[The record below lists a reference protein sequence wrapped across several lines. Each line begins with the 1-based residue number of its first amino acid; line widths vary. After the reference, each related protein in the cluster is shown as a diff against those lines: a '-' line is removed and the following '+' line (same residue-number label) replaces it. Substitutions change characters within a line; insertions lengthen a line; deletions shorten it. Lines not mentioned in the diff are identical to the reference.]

1 MANRTIDTIE
11 EIVDWIIEQS
21 QHTVEQGDR
30 FERLMLAFFK
40 NAPVWQEQFDEVW
53 LWKEWAGN
61 RAETD
66 HGIDLV
72 AKNRGEDTFTAIQA
86 KCYSRTTTLNK
97 PEVDSFISA
106 SGGDEFTRRI
116 LVATTYNIGS
126 KAQKEMDR
134 QTKPVQLVSLSDLR
148 DAGIDWAD
156 WSPDTYV
163 VKRSAPKE
171 PKDHQQRAIDA
182 VLEGFEESDRG
193 KAIMACGTGKTYTA
207 QLIAERVAGAGGL
220 VLVMAPSI
228 SLVSQTLTAW
238 SADATLPLTVFG
250 VCSDTTAGDRDS
262 GDISPYDM
270 VVPATTDPATLAAN
284 VAAAPTNGLRVVF
297 STYHSAAV
305 VGEAQKIGGFGDFD
319 LIICD
324 EAHRTT
330 GVQLASQD
338 TKAFQL
344 VHEDEN
350 IAAAKRLYMTATPRV
365 YKPSQRTKAAENEAF
380 LSSMD
385 DENVYGPEFFK
396 LSFREAVD
404 LEELTDY
411 KVIIL
416 TVEEDAVNEAFQRH
430 TADLGEVNLP
440 EAAQMVGCLNA
451 LAKRERLGDDED
463 VRAFRAGD
471 TVPLQRAV
479 AFSNTIKAS
488 KHFASEFERIAAEY
502 QYITHV
508 GKPLTIET
516 DHVDGSQRTVERT
529 RKLDWLRDQPGESIS
544 RILSNAKCLTEGID
558 VPSLDAVLFLEPR
571 KSQVDIIQAVG
582 RVMRTSPG
590 KDFGYIVIPI
600 AVPPGTSPEAVLKDG
615 RFKTV
620 WQVLSALR
628 SHDPDMNRDI
638 NQIRFGKKPKNVD
651 IINASPDLE
660 VDDPSPPDTESASDE
675 TNETALTDQLQLEF
689 DVEQFQELCWAT
701 MVQKV
706 GDTAYLKRWA
716 KNVADIAAALEERIS
731 NLASTARV
739 KEPFRRFVE
748 GLRSNLNGQIS
759 TDDAVAML
767 AQHIITRPVFDSI
780 FPNYSLLASNPI
792 ARAMQDMLEV
802 LEDTEVETE
811 TRELDAFYDSVRYHV
826 DGLEDPHARQSIL
839 IELYEEF
846 FKTAFPKRASSL
858 GIVYTPIEVTDFIL
872 ALTESALSSHFKGA
886 SLSDTG
892 VHVLDPFTGTGT
904 FIVQLLRSGY
914 IKPADLARK
923 FASELHAN
931 EIQLLAYYIATV
943 NIETAFHSLA
953 GEGEEVDSFEGIVY
967 TDTFQLDEGGSRL
980 DLGVFPSNSQRA
992 ESQRALDIRAIV
1004 GNPPYSG
1011 AQESEND
1018 NNANLSYPTL
1028 DGRISAT
1035 YTAASSSGNTGALS
1049 DSYVRAIRWASDR
1062 VLNHPDGG
1070 VVSFVT
1076 NGGYI
1081 ESNSF
1086 DGFRRSLESEFD
1098 FVYVLN
1104 LRGNQKLD
1112 WRREGGKIFGEGS
1125 TTTVAVVLLVRTA
1138 ESSGELA
1145 EIRYADIGEYLDREE
1160 KLARLSAFASSESAL
1175 DAIDWLPIKPNE
1187 SADWINQRSM
1197 AFQTHLAV
1205 DAKSGPTLFSLRTQG
1220 LQTNRD
1226 AWNYNSSRA
1235 ELVRNGQRM
1244 VQFFNGEL
1252 EAFHGSNPELT
1263 GKKSDK
1269 VKIARSQVDTDPSK
1283 FKWNDVDF
1291 GRLVANQRYEYE
1303 DSFVRETLYRP
1314 FHPRFGNRDPLLNKR
1329 VFQLEQVFPY
1339 DGRPNQAIA
1348 FTPPGAMAPPFSVLM
1363 TAGVSDNGLFASSS
1377 TGLLPR
1383 WIYAKADDALSL
1395 LPTDAPISAIAEDAL
1410 GRFHALDETI
1420 TGDDVF
1426 HYVYGLLH
1434 SPTYRSEFA
1443 DDLRKELPHIPIP
1456 LTAADFFRTRD
1467 IGSKL
1472 AEIHV
1477 NYALASPYPGVVVE
1491 PSTAKDLRVEKM
1503 RYPKTRNASGESE
1516 TDRTKIIYNDDVT
1529 ISGIPLRAHDWRLGS
1544 KSAVDWVVDQWR
1556 YRTHESGIDN
1566 DPNAWPE
1573 FEADPA
1579 FLVTL
1584 LQRVVAVSME
1594 TLDLIDSLPEP
1605 AI

>member
-182 VLEGFEESDRG
+182 VLAGFEESDRG

-508 GKPLTIET
+508 GEPLTIET

-600 AVPPGTSPEAVLKDG
+600 AVPPGTSPEGVLKDG

-638 NQIRFGKKPKNVD
+638 NQIRFGKKPKNVE

-660 VDDPSPPDTESASDE
+660 VDDPTPPETEQPGSASE
-675 TNETALTDQLQLEF
+675 AALADQLQLEF

-706 GDTAYLKRWA
+706 GDTLYLKRWA
-716 KNVADIAAALEERIS
+716 KNVADIAAALEERIAA
-731 NLASTARV
+731 LVQTDQVRT
-739 KEPFRRFVE
+739 PFERFVE
-748 GLRSNLNGQIS
+748 GLRANLNEAIS
-759 TDDAVAML
+759 DADGVAML
-767 AQHIITRPVFDSI
+767 AQHLVTRPVFDSI
-780 FPNYSLLASNPI
+780 FPDYSLLSSNPI
-792 ARAMQDMLEV
+792 AQAMHEMLGV
-802 LEDTEVETE
+802 LEDSEVETE
-811 TRELDAFYDSVRYHV
+811 TRELDAFYSSVRYHV
-826 DGLEDPHARQSIL
+826 DGIEDPHARQAVL

-846 FKTAFPKRASSL
+846 FKTAFPKRSSSL
-858 GIVYTPIEVTDFIL
+858 GIVYTPIEVTDFIIRVAED
-872 ALTESALSSHFKGA
+872 ALRAHFDGA
-886 SLSDTG
+886 SLSDEG

-904 FIVQLLRSGY
+904 FIVQMLRSGL
-914 IKPADLARK
+914 IRPADLARK
-923 FASELHAN
+923 FSEELHAN

-943 NIETAFHSLA
+943 NIETAFHALTAAS
-953 GEGEEVDSFEGIVY
+953 GTVEPFPGIVY
-967 TDTFQLDEGGSRL
+967 TDTFQLAETGEGSGAF
-980 DLGVFPSNSQRA
+980 DVFPVNNTRADRQR
-992 ESQRALDIRAIV
+992 SLDIRVIV
-1004 GNPPYSG
+1004 GNPPYSVG
-1011 AQESEND
+1011 KDDETDSND
-1018 NNANLSYPTL
+1018 NLKYPNVDSSILSTYAKRSNARLKRNIY
-1028 DGRISAT
+1028 
-1035 YTAASSSGNTGALS
+1035 
-1049 DSYVRAIRWASDR
+1049 DSYVRALRLASDQ
-1062 VLNHPDGG
+1062 VLSSESGG
-1070 VVSFVT
+1070 VVCFVT
-1076 NGGYI
+1076 NGGYVNGT
-1081 ESNSF
+1081 SL
-1086 DGFRRSLESEFD
+1086 DGLRASLLKEFD
-1098 FVYVLN
+1098 HVYCYN
-1104 LRGNQKLD
+1104 LRGDQNTVGD
-1112 WRREGGKIFGEGS
+1112 RSRAEGGKIFGSGS
-1125 TTTVAVVLLVRTA
+1125 KSPVAITLLVKTPGPTPSAGGTLHYR
-1138 ESSGELA
+1138 
-1145 EIRYADIGEYLDREE
+1145 DIGDGLDRDT
-1160 KLARLSAFASSESAL
+1160 KLAIIAQHTGSEAGPL
-1175 DAIDWLPIKPNE
+1175 DDVPWQL
-1187 SADWINQRSM
+1187 
-1197 AFQTHLAV
+1197 
-1205 DAKSGPTLFSLRTQG
+1205 
-1220 LQTNRD
+1220 LQ
-1226 AWNYNSSRA
+1226 
-1235 ELVRNGQRM
+1235 
-1244 VQFFNGEL
+1244 
-1252 EAFHGSNPELT
+1252 P
-1263 GKKSDK
+1263 
-1269 VKIARSQVDTDPSK
+1269 TDPSK
-1283 FKWNDVDF
+1283 WIEGGTADF
-1291 GRLVANQRYEYE
+1291 GELYPLTTAGPGDPVPVFKEKATGIVTGRDRWNFNFSRATVLASSDRMTAFYNDEVDRIAEMEIGWPSTAAERREIVEDLVRRDPSSLSWTRSDYGRVANGERYETD
-1303 DSFVRETLYRP
+1303 DSSVIHAVYRP
-1314 FHPRFGNRDPLLNKR
+1314 FTRQWVNFHPRLNSTLSQLPRIFPLRGDARRLAITMKGKGRKSAFGCLMVD
-1329 VFQLEQVFPY
+1329 
-1339 DGRPNQAIA
+1339 
-1348 FTPPGAMAPPFSVLM
+1348 APPSLHVFVDG
-1363 TAGVSDNGLFASSS
+1363 TVV
-1377 TGLLPR
+1377 LPR
-1383 WIYAKADDALSL
+1383 FIDPKPRNDGALFEDDA
-1395 LPTDAPISAIAEDAL
+1395 THSAISEESV
-1410 GRFHALDETI
+1410 HAFRSA
-1420 TGDDVF
+1420 TGDSELDDDDLF
-1426 HYVYGLLH
+1426 FYVYGVLH
-1434 SPTYRSEFA
+1434 SSEYREKYSVNLESEDPRVPIPRSATQFHKFA
-1443 DDLRKELPHIPIP
+1443 DAGRALSNLHVDYLSIDSHP
-1456 LTAADFFRTRD
+1456 LMLSSETPPA
-1467 IGSKL
+1467 
-1472 AEIHV
+1472 
-1477 NYALASPYPGVVVE
+1477 
-1491 PSTAKDLRVEKM
+1491 RVE
-1503 RYPKTRNASGESE
+1503 RLRFNEADGQPT
-1516 TDRTKIIYNDDVT
+1516 TIIANDSYT
-1529 ISGIPLRAHDWRLGS
+1529 IAGIPLRAHEYEIGS
-1544 KSAVDWVVDQWR
+1544 RSALAWLVDQFECK
-1556 YRTHESGIDN
+1556 TDSETGIPN
-1566 DPNAWPE
+1566 DPNAWSESQGE
-1573 FEADPA
+1573 FIVD
-1579 FLVTL
+1579 LVG
-1584 LQRVVAVSME
+1584 RVVAVSLKS
-1594 TLDLIDSLPEP
+1594 LDLIESLPPLE
-1605 AI
+1605 